1 MATVLKAEKRT
12 DLRTSENKSLRR
24 NGQVPA
30 VLYGKTTDSTAVSVH
45 SVGFIKTIRE
55 VGRNGI
61 IDLEVEGGKKHQV
74 IAHDVQIDRI
84 KDQILHIDFFAV
96 DMKSEMEAEVSV
108 NLVGEAPGEKDGG
121 VVSNL
126 LFTLTVSALPADI
139 PEEITVDIS
148 ELSIGDSISVEDV
161 KASGNFEIINEP
173 TETVVTVVTPDIE
186 EEPEEDDEE
195 QEPEVIGEE
204 SDDSEETED
213 ENKSE

>member
-30 VLYGKTTDSTAVSVH
+30 VLYGKTTDSTPVSVH

-108 NLVGEAPGEKDGG
+108 NLVGEAPGEKEGG

-148 ELSIGDSISVEDV
+148 ELNIGDSISVEDV
-161 KASGNFEIINEP
+161 KASGNFEITNEP